1 MALLPIKNI
10 PRINIKIK
18 VVFFIFSFAFF
29 YSTLIA
35 QSSTL
40 KKDYKPEY
48 KFAKD
53 CYKDSKEYKVIKVFD
68 GDTIG
73 IIPIKSDKKTR
84 YEKIRFLGIDA
95 FEHDQKPY
103 GDPAYKY
110 LSMLV
115 LGKNVCIETDVD
127 EHDKYGRT
135 LGYVFLKDGVIEKTL
150 RFRSRGNFNSSKN
163 LTTKTPKYTL
173 INEEIIKNGYAIL
186 YVSSPNNK
194 YKERLKKAVV
204 HARINML
211 GAWEK
216 KDYVLETPSEF
227 RHKHSHKIK
236 NKLKKK
242 KAKKITN

>member
-10 PRINIKIK
+10 AKIDSKIK
-18 VVFFIFSFAFF
+18 FFLFILFSIFIFQEAALSV
-29 YSTLIA
+29 
-35 QSSTL
+35 
-40 KKDYKPEY
+40 DYKPEY

-53 CYKDSKEYKVIKVFD
+53 CYKENKEYYVKKVFD

-73 IIPIKSDKKTR
+73 IVPIKSDKKTR

-95 FEHDQKPY
+95 FEHDQKPF

-150 RFRSRGNFNSSKN
+150 KFRSRGGFDSSKN
-163 LTTKTPKYTL
+163 LTTTTPRYIL
-173 INEEIIKNGYAIL
+173 VNEEIIKNGYAIL
-186 YVSSPNNK
+186 YASEPNNK
-194 YKERLKKAVV
+194 YKERLKTAVV
-204 HARINML
+204 HARTNML
-211 GAWEK
+211 GVWEK
-216 KDYVLETPSEF
+216 EDYVLETPSEF
-227 RHKHSHKIK
+227 RHKHPHKK
-236 NKLKKK
+236 KSKSKSKKK
-242 KAKKITN
+242 KS

>member
-10 PRINIKIK
+10 VKIDSKIK
-18 VVFFIFSFAFF
+18 FFLFIFFSIFIFQESAL
-29 YSTLIA
+29 SV
-35 QSSTL
+35 
-40 KKDYKPEY
+40 DYKPEY
-48 KFAKD
+48 KFSKD
-53 CYKDSKEYKVIKVFD
+53 CYKENKQYYVKKVFD

-73 IIPIKSDKKTR
+73 IIPIKSGKKTR

-135 LGYVFLKDGVIEKTL
+135 LGYVFLKDGVIEKNL
-150 RFRSRGNFNSSKN
+150 RYRTARDFMSTKS
-163 LTTKTPKYTL
+163 LTTIQPHHL
-173 INEEIIKNGYAIL
+173 LVNEEIIKNGYAIL
-186 YVSSPNNK
+186 YASEPNIK

-204 HARINML
+204 HARTNML

-216 KDYVLETPSEF
+216 KDYILETPSEF
-227 RHKHSHKIK
+227 RKKHPH
-236 NKLKKK
+236 KKK
-242 KAKKITN
+242 FKKSKRKKANFVDKHQ